1 MLGLDWWGGGV
12 LMMIEPPSSWTLAP
26 AEFSYLQPP
35 PPSRTG
41 YSSTFWSFVHVF
53 QHTAPSLAG
62 LNAQA
67 RTGLDIFKDG
77 RLVFRGNWGGLS
89 VSRDIQS
96 GWVTGRLGMNGRG
109 WDPVG
114 PWWDPVLYNGSQCT
128 PVGPH
133 YWKASHAT
141 GSNCQG
147 RIWIDCWA
155 CQCFRIW
162 TFEQRFFW
170 RRRLNPEFLG

>member
-1 MLGLDWWGGGV
+1 MSCPQA
-12 LMMIEPPSSWTLAP
+12 EPW
-26 AEFSYLQPP
+26 LQLNSRICSPP
-35 PPSRTG
+35 PLSRTG

-53 QHTAPSLAG
+53 QHRAPSLAG

-147 RIWIDCWA
+147 A
-155 CQCFRIW
+155 H
-162 TFEQRFFW
+162 
-170 RRRLNPEFLG
+170 LNSLLGLPMFQNMNF